1 MMSKKPDFCP
11 EQIVF
16 TFGVLSDWHV
26 KLNPE
31 PERDT
36 RAKLSSAL
44 TQLQTLALR
53 EDPHGLALLVA
64 AGDLT
69 HDGKAEEIEL
79 LRETM
84 TSVFPFDRS
93 AFIYVAGNH
102 DRHNPA
108 CNEEY
113 HRVFGPLVEGM
124 YDAHSAAPD
133 GIFGGNRHY
142 TVGGRHFITLDPGK
156 YSKTEPNIFT
166 ESTKLWLDET
176 LARITA
182 EEPNAYVYVITHL
195 LIQDTCYGSSRG
207 FFYATA
213 DVTSILKKYP
223 QVVTFGGHL
232 HYPLNDERAI
242 MQTDFT
248 SLETATLSD
257 MLIDGFDCA
266 NVRKGTKVVN
276 NRAFAQGL
284 LVQVDAGGNL
294 RVKRL
299 DLWRGAEIG
308 EPWLLDA
315 PKADRSHLGRY
326 TAARGHDGRR
336 PMLTGQ
342 VNVAFSEFE
351 EGIQGLRLTL
361 DAATLPGGWV
371 RKYAVTVTDRASGE
385 TVLEMRYM
393 SDFYRYPTPESVP
406 QRIEIPVPGVARG
419 AYAVSV
425 TALDC
430 WERESEPIFGE
441 IDG

>member
-1 MMSKKPDFCP
+1 MNKQSNFCP

-53 EDPHGLALLVA
+53 EDPRGLALLVA

-69 HDGKAEEIEL
+69 HDGKPEEIAL

-84 TSVFPFDRS
+84 AGVFPFDQT
-93 AFIYVAGNH
+93 ALIYVAGNH
-102 DRHNPA
+102 DKHNPA

-113 HRVFGPLVEGM
+113 HRVFGPLVEKM
-124 YDAHSAAPD
+124 YDAHAAAPD
-133 GIFGGNRHY
+133 GIFSGNRHY
-142 TVGGRHFITLDPGK
+142 VVGGRHFITLDPGK
-156 YSKTEPNIFT
+156 YNKKEPNTFT
-166 ESTKLWLDET
+166 VSTKLWLDST
-176 LARITA
+176 LARVTA
-182 EEPNAYVYVITHL
+182 ENPNAYVYVITHL

-207 FFYATA
+207 YFYGTE
-213 DVTSILKKYP
+213 DVTPILKKYP
-223 QVVTFGGHL
+223 QVITFGGHL

-257 MLIDGFDCA
+257 MLIDGFDCE
-266 NVRKGTKVVN
+266 NVRKGTKMPN

-299 DLWRGAEIG
+299 DLWHHAEIG

-315 PKADRSHLGRY
+315 PKEDGSHLDRY
-326 TAARGHDGRR
+326 TAARGRDGRH
-336 PMLTGQ
+336 PTLTGA
-342 VNVAFSEFE
+342 VDVSFAEFE
-351 EGIQGLRLTL
+351 EGVSGLLLTL
-361 DAATLPGGWV
+361 NAATLPGGWV

-385 TVLEMRYM
+385 TVREMRYM

-406 QRIEIPVPGVARG
+406 QRVEIPVPRVARG
-419 AYAVSV
+419 AYAVAV